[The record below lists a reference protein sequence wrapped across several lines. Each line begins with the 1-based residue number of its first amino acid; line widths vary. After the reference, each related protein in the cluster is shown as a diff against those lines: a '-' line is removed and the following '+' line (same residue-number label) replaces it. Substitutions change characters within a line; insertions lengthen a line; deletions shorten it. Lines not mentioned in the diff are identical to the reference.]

1 MADVNL
7 DFLAHQVNRL
17 LDENRAMRAEMREV
31 REGSVNLGRL
41 LEHIRE
47 DLIIAMKTE
56 LTPQFI
62 GFENRLEARIAGAI
76 EEGMRRTQGSAP
88 AD

>member
-7 DFLAHQVNRL
+7 DFLAHQIHRL

-31 REGSVNLGRL
+31 REGNVNLGWL

-47 DLIIAMKTE
+47 DLIIAIKPE
-56 LTPQFI
+56 LTAQFI
-62 GFENRLEARIAGAI
+62 GFENRPETRIAAAI
-76 EEGMRRTQGSAP
+76 KERMRKTQDSA